1 MYLFLLWDISY
12 FCLDRLSLI
21 NAYTNFPQ
29 IFKFNV
35 IPVKTYISI
44 LFWEVDGNWQ
54 TDFNF
59 SFMFWVKHFLGTQKI
74 LLWKNK

>member
-12 FCLDRLSLI
+12 FCLERLSLI
-21 NAYTNFPQ
+21 NTYINFPQ

-35 IPVKTYISI
+35 IPVKNYIII
-44 LFWEVDGNWQ
+44 LLWEVNGNWQ

-59 SFMFWVKHFLGTQKI
+59 SFMFCVKHFLGAQKI